1 MRILTTR
8 RSDVI
13 IAPAR
18 REPQTKVSLT
28 QSRPNPRVVQRVC
41 ELLEATYG
49 KPRLGNPQ
57 DPVDDL
63 VYVVLSNKTSPKV
76 AAANYK
82 RVKERFPTWGH
93 LLASHPE
100 ALRQLI
106 EPGGLSVVKARQIWA
121 AISKIAADFGSPNL
135 NGLRSKSPNESEK
148 YLCSLPGVS
157 KKVAKC
163 ILIYTLG
170 AQVLP
175 VDVHVHRVT
184 SRLGWATKNRANQC
198 HEELEELIP
207 PHRRYSFHV
216 DCIVHGRAV
225 CHTRQPLCHACCI
238 KRYCEYFEIIYS
250 LNHTYS

>member
-1 MRILTTR
+1 VSILRTR
-8 RSDVI
+8 KSSVI
-13 IAPAR
+13 MAPAR
-18 REPQTKVSLT
+18 REPHTKASLT
-28 QSRPNPRVVQRVC
+28 QRRLNPRIIRRVC

-63 VYVVLSNKTSPKV
+63 VFVVLSNKTSPKI
-76 AAANYK
+76 AADNYK
-82 RVKERFPTWGH
+82 RVKERFPTWNR
-93 LLASHPE
+93 LLASHPN

-175 VDVHVHRVT
+175 VDVHVHRVA
-184 SRLGWATKNRANQC
+184 SRLGWATKKRADQC

-207 PHRRYSFHV
+207 PDRRYSFHV
-216 DCIVHGRAV
+216 DCIAHGRTV
-225 CHTRQPLCHACCI
+225 CHTRQPLCDACCI
-238 KRYCEYFEIIYS
+238 KRHCEYFRTIYS
-250 LNHTYS
+250 LSHTCS